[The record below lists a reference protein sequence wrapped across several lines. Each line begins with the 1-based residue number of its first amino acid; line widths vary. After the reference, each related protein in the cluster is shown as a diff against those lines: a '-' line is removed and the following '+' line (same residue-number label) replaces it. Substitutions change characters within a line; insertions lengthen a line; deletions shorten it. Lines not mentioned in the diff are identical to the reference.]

1 MTDID
6 HNTQNEDR
14 GVNPMPSVVDR
25 SAVRGGYGTPVI
37 TQPGLNITALR
48 KQRTPE
54 EQQEIHER
62 MEEIRVKNREKRDE
76 AIAKMREEND
86 KVMDR
91 LRPEILI
98 KYHCDAARPVEQA
111 HDGEWFDVRAA
122 KSYDLK
128 AGNKYM
134 IDLGISVRVPRGY
147 EAILAPRSSSF
158 KKWGFIQTNSIGVID
173 ETYSGDDDIWML
185 PVFATRDAQIEA
197 GERVAQFRIQRNQ
210 GRPRLTEVGYLG
222 KNNRGGFGSTGT
234 K

>member
-1 MTDID
+1 MADID

-25 SAVRGGYGTPVI
+25 EAVRGGYGTPV
-37 TQPGLNITALR
+37 TTPPGLNVTSLR
-48 KQRTPE
+48 RQRTPE
-54 EQQEIHER
+54 EQQEVHDR

-76 AIAKMREEND
+76 AIAKMREENE

-122 KSYDLK
+122 QSYDLK
-128 AGNKYM
+128 AGKRYM

-147 EAILAPRSSSF
+147 EAILAPRSSSM
-158 KKWGFIQTNSIGVID
+158 KKFGFIQTNSIGVID

-185 PVFATRDAQIEA
+185 PIFATRDAHIDA
-197 GERVAQFRIQRNQ
+197 GDRVAQFRIQRNQ

>member
-1 MTDID
+1 
-6 HNTQNEDR
+6 
-14 GVNPMPSVVDR
+14 MPSVVDR
-25 SAVRGGYGTPVI
+25 DAVRGGYGTPVTTRPELRI
-37 TQPGLNITALR
+37 TSFRKKRSPEDQQAVHDNMENIRA
-48 KQRTPE
+48 
-54 EQQEIHER
+54 
-62 MEEIRVKNREKRDE
+62 KNREKCDE
-76 AIAKMREEND
+76 AIEKIHEENE

-98 KYHCDAARPVEQA
+98 KYHSDAARPVEQA
-111 HDGEWFDVRAA
+111 HEGEWFDVRAA

-173 ETYSGDDDIWML
+173 ETYSGDEDIWML

>member
-14 GVNPMPSVVDR
+14 GVNPIPG
-25 SAVRGGYGTPVI
+25 AYGTPV
-37 TQPGLNITALR
+37 TTAAGLSIG
-48 KQRTPE
+48 
-54 EQQEIHER
+54 
-62 MEEIRVKNREKRDE
+62 EIRRRRSEKEE
-76 AIAKMREEND
+76 AMRLKAEEERQKQVDRQNQVISKIKEETEKTID
-86 KVMDR
+86 KY
-91 LRPEILI
+91 RPEILI
-98 KYHCDAARPVEQA
+98 KYHTPVAGPVEQA

-122 KSYDLK
+122 KFYDLK

-134 IDLGISVRVPRGY
+134 IDLGISVRVPHGY

-185 PVFATRDAQIEA
+185 PVFATRDAHIDA
-197 GERVAQFRIQRNQ
+197 GDRVAQFRIQRNQ
-210 GRPRLTEVGYLG
+210 GRPRLTEVSYLG

>member
-1 MTDID
+1 
-6 HNTQNEDR
+6 
-14 GVNPMPSVVDR
+14 MPSVVDR
-25 SAVRGGYGTPVI
+25 SAVRGGYGTPV
-37 TQPGLNITALR
+37 TAQPGLNITALR

-62 MEEIRVKNREKRDE
+62 MEAIRKANRQKRDE
-76 AIAKMREEND
+76 TLEKIRKEND
-86 KVMDR
+86 KVVDR

-98 KYHCDAARPVEQA
+98 KYHSPTAKPVEQA

-122 KSYDLK
+122 EAYDLK

-134 IDLGISVRVPRGY
+134 INLGISVRVPRGY

-185 PVFATRDAQIEA
+185 PIFATRDAHIDA

-210 GRPRLTEVGYLG
+210 GRPRLTEVRYLG